1 MKKYKISFSKTGNKV
16 GDQKIVPF
24 SIALLF
30 FIVTGADP
38 GKGYRGCAPSPSPKE
53 LTQYE
58 IMFTFFDYEDCTL
71 PWADV
76 SCSPP

>member
-1 MKKYKISFSKTGNKV
+1 MTKYRSQKPAIKLET
-16 GDQKIVPF
+16 QKIVPF